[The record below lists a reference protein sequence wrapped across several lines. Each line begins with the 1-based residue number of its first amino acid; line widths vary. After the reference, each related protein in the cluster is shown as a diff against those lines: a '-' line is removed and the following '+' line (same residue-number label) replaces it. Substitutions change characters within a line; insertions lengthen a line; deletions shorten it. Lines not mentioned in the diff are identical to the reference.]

1 MFGIDS
7 TTLAFIAL
15 AGFSVAAL
23 LYALLYGRIE
33 SEQRQEK
40 RFNTIKASEN
50 DVNKSRSARELAN
63 DANRRRKAVQDSL
76 KQLEDRQK
84 DRDKMIQRPPIN
96 IQIQQAGLTLTMQH
110 FTIMSVVAGLLF
122 GAGAFFVQG
131 FALTLQ
137 ALAITIGA
145 AVAGGVG
152 LPRWIISFLRKRRIA
167 QFLSEFPNAI
177 DIIVRA
183 VKSGLPLNDGL
194 RLIAN
199 EAKEPVKTEFRRMI
213 DAQQMGIS
221 IPESAL
227 KMYESMPCSEAN
239 FFGIVIQIQS
249 QAGGNLSEALGNL
262 SRVIRD
268 RKKMKAKVAA
278 LSMEAK
284 ASAAII
290 GALPFIVTLLVYL
303 SSPDYIM
310 ILFTSDTGHFIIGVS
325 LAWMSIGIMVMKKMI
340 NFDM

>member
-1 MFGIDS
+1 MFGLDS
-7 TTLAFIAL
+7 NTLAFIAL
-15 AGFSVAAL
+15 AGFSGAAL
-23 LYALLYGRIE
+23 VYALLFQKIE
-33 SEQRQEK
+33 EENRTGK
-40 RFNTIKASEN
+40 RL
-50 DVNKSRSARELAN
+50 KSIQSADTDKSSVRAMRDKAN
-63 DANRRRKAVQDSL
+63 DANKRRKAVQDNL
-76 KQLEDRQK
+76 KDLEERQK
-84 DRDKMIQRPPIN
+84 NRDKMVKRPPLK
-96 IQIQQAGLTLTMQH
+96 IQMQQAGM
-110 FTIMSVVAGLLF
+110 TIDVRRFYLFSALAAFVASVVYFFAGGPIYGLPGAAIVF
-122 GAGAFFVQG
+122 G
-131 FALTLQ
+131 
-137 ALAITIGA
+137 IGA
-145 AVAGGVG
+145 
-152 LPRWIISFLRKRRIA
+152 PRWVVSFMRNRRMKK
-167 QFLSEFPNAI
+167 FLDEFPNAI

-199 EAKEPVKTEFRRMI
+199 EAKEPVKSEFQRII
-213 DAQQMGIS
+213 DQQQIGLS
-221 IPESAL
+221 VPEAAG
-227 KMYESMPCSEAN
+227 KMYETMPTQEAN

-262 SRVIRD
+262 SRVLRD

-310 ILFTSDTGHFIIGVS
+310 LLFTTSTGHMLLGIG
-325 LAWMSIGIMVMKKMI
+325 LTWMSIGIMVMKKMI